1 MKLNVTEKLDI
12 NYKFIKLIFIIWDC
26 QKVKNH
32 WLDNKEICLFW
43 TNCPFPVRGVKFSFW
58 YLMFQELKIHTFE
71 LSRLVSFFCFHALNS
86 KHVYLFCHS
95 LIRVSLLMNVGIIS
109 LNRFYVLK
117 CLNAINLYLCE
128 AISSLRFERLLPILV
143 PPYSNLFN
151 FRLNQFK
158 EITSNI
164 KYLKMCSYFYQVPT
178 IWPDLTNLVNMSCS
192 QLIMFPITD
201 KTSEQVFR
209 CVSTCNFLASHSQE
223 GLAKVLAI
231 KSLGNASL
239 TRRFWPLC
247 SFVSHFTSI
256 EKQIMVQKLQHFVVT
271 FRGFVFPAIIL
282 KWNIF

>member
-1 MKLNVTEKLDI
+1 MVEWRPLSV
-12 NYKFIKLIFIIWDC
+12 
-26 QKVKNH
+26 
-32 WLDNKEICLFW
+32 FW

-151 FRLNQFK
+151 FRSNQC
-158 EITSNI
+158 
-164 KYLKMCSYFYQVPT
+164 YVWMLRAAPH
-178 IWPDLTNLVNMSCS
+178 W
-192 QLIMFPITD
+192 
-201 KTSEQVFR
+201 R
-209 CVSTCNFLASHSQE
+209 
-223 GLAKVLAI
+223 
-231 KSLGNASL
+231 
-239 TRRFWPLC
+239 LC
-247 SFVSHFTSI
+247 SWSSLEFHSGLPSGQTWGSLDYQLWI
-256 EKQIMVQKLQHFVVT
+256 PQRT
-271 FRGFVFPAIIL
+271 ADRG
-282 KWNIF
+282 